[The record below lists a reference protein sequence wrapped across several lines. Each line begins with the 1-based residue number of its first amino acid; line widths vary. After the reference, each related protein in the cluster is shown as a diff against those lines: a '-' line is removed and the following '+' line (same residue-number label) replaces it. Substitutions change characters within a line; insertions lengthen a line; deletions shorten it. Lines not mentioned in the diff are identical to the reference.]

1 MHYDTFSARLN
12 VNNPTI
18 STCKLDLEMLP
29 SPGFSHFTSHFI
41 YYQTISLQQEDISL
55 EIHVKKKKKSSI
67 GLWNSNSARASVSKT
82 KQHLSPKAYHLTEAW
97 YNKQWEENDRRLK
110 YFIWINQDRCTYYK
124 GLQLLFCYFG
134 WFISLGMSGSKYQK
148 HTSWQLANHR
158 RVKDR
163 TLLQHEN

>member
-55 EIHVKKKKKSSI
+55 EIHVKKKKKEVKHWFVKFKLCKSFCKQ
-67 GLWNSNSARASVSKT
+67 NQATSV
-82 KQHLSPKAYHLTEAW
+82 PK
-97 YNKQWEENDRRLK
+97 
-110 YFIWINQDRCTYYK
+110 
-124 GLQLLFCYFG
+124 
-134 WFISLGMSGSKYQK
+134 SLPFNRSMI
-148 HTSWQLANHR
+148 
-158 RVKDR
+158 
-163 TLLQHEN
+163 